1 MATMKDTVKNGGKK
15 RGNIENLD
23 PVKTK
28 EEARKRGR
36 NGGIKSQQV
45 QRERRNAKECM
56 NMILK
61 MKATG
66 KNAKKLMDNMG
77 IESKDQQNIMLLMAT
92 LFARASSTGDPNAI
106 KSILEIAGD
115 LNTQAEQQAPTINI
129 NVTPAT
135 KEDMDSDF

>member
-1 MATMKDTVKNGGKK
+1 MATVKDAVKSGGKK
-15 RGNIENLD
+15 KGNVDNLK

-28 EEARKRGR
+28 EEARERGR
-36 NGGIKSQQV
+36 NGGLKSQQI
-45 QRERRNAKECM
+45 QRERRTAKECM

-61 MKATG
+61 MNVTG

-77 IESKDQQNIMLLMAT
+77 IKSEEQQNIMLLMAT
-92 LFARASSTGDPNAI
+92 LFAKASSTGDPNAI

-135 KEDMDSDF
+135 KEDIDSE

>member
-1 MATMKDTVKNGGKK
+1 MATKK
-15 RGNIENLD
+15 GNVNNLK
-23 PVKTK
+23 PVQSK
-28 EEARKRGR
+28 EEARARGR
-36 NGGIKSQQV
+36 NGGLKSQQV

-66 KNAKKLMDNMG
+66 KNAKKLMENMG
-77 IESKDQQNIMLLMAT
+77 IQDADQQNIMLLMAT
-92 LFARASSTGDPNAI
+92 LFAKASSTGDPSAI

-135 KEDMDSDF
+135 EDDVEVD